1 MVVIACT
8 PCLAS
13 TLGPVALGAA
23 TVLGLKG
30 SKKKNKKKTS
40 KGKKGGGVKNKK
52 KNGLS
57 KKIKKSCRNECNK
70 GKKLIPVIMKKQG
83 EKMGL
88 SKGEVKKRIKEYNDN
103 CESNCIQ
110 LLEDKDFIN
119 DIVKKLKDKKGGSGY
134 ETQQEYEKMDSPNEF
149 YGSTVFNRQ
158 SSQELRNNELKR
170 KMEMRQL
177 KIRQEDMR
185 KECDKLVRLL
195 EKKGVSPQV
204 AEDYAQKMTD
214 HKFHCDDGYIQ
225 SCDFCKVEFLKN
237 QRTKKKRSKTPKVP
251 QEALPK
257 SKSRSR
263 SKSVPRRITRKKKG
277 RPDSIAMKLHAM
289 GRTRKLKDLKK
300 SLTKRRLPPPPI
312 KRSKSKLKKTR
323 STGGNRSKRSKR
335 SK

>member
-13 TLGPVALGAA
+13 ALGPAAIGAA
-23 TVLGLKG
+23 TLVGLKG
-30 SKKKNKKKTS
+30 SKKKKKKKKTS
-40 KGKKGGGVKNKK
+40 KN
-52 KNGLS
+52 
-57 KKIKKSCRNECNK
+57 
-70 GKKLIPVIMKKQG
+70 
-83 EKMGL
+83 
-88 SKGEVKKRIKEYNDN
+88 
-103 CESNCIQ
+103 
-110 LLEDKDFIN
+110 
-119 DIVKKLKDKKGGSGY
+119 KKGGSGY

-149 YGSTVFNRQ
+149 YESTVFNRQ
-158 SSQELRNNELKR
+158 TSQELRNNELKR
-170 KMEMRQL
+170 KMEIRRL

-195 EKKGVSPQV
+195 EKKGVSPRV

-214 HKFHCDDGYIQ
+214 HKFHCDDGYLQ
-225 SCDFCKVEFLKN
+225 SCDFCKVEYLKN

-263 SKSVPRRITRKKKG
+263 SKSRPSRVTRKKKG

-312 KRSKSKLKKTR
+312 KRSRSKSKLKKTK
-323 STGGNRSKRSKR
+323 STGGKRSKRSKR